1 MSSVDINMAAELQV
15 PRFSSCRGVSFEIN
29 RNNSSPPLPLP
40 LDTADTNG
48 APGAHDGNNMADPA
62 PHPSYYWRRLPTLA
76 FSVNNLAS
84 SAKVGPYPLAA
95 ESAASSLRFF
105 SATHSRVSSHF
116 CDLDIEDEEAEYQD
130 FNLSSACQ
138 RHHDI
143 EDPVRVLSCGSTNIL
158 VENGATCNLCNEDYK
173 QQLPPPPAKKVSAA
187 KSTESRLSVILL
199 DQGLFT
205 VYKRLFALCL
215 ALNLLGL
222 AAAVTG
228 YFPYGQHRAAL
239 FSTGNILASVLCRSE
254 AFLRCIFWL
263 TVKLLG
269 RWSWVPLPV
278 KTAATSFLQSVGGV
292 HSGCGV
298 SSILWLIY
306 SLFQTLSHRESSSDE
321 IIGVAI
327 AILGLLVISSL
338 AAFPLVRH
346 LHHNVFERFHR
357 FAGWAALAMLWAFVM
372 LTASYNPVDK
382 SYDVRGSRL
391 VKQQEFWFTLVITL
405 SIIFPWLFV
414 RRVPVKVSAPSNH
427 ASLIKF
433 QGGIESGILGRISR
447 SPLSEW
453 HAFGIISDGKEEH
466 MMLAGAV
473 GDFTRG
479 LVSNPPTHLWVRGLR
494 FAGLPYLINMYKRV
508 VVVATGSGICVFL
521 SFMLQPCP
529 ADVYFIW
536 VAKGIEQNFGDE
548 IVRKIESYPAEKM
561 IIHDTAVCGRPNV
574 SEMTVEAVR
583 RWGAE
588 VVIVTSNPSGSRD
601 VVNGCR
607 AAGIPAF
614 GPIWDS

>member
-1 MSSVDINMAAELQV
+1 M
-15 PRFSSCRGVSFEIN
+15 
-29 RNNSSPPLPLP
+29 
-40 LDTADTNG
+40 
-48 APGAHDGNNMADPA
+48 
-62 PHPSYYWRRLPTLA
+62 
-76 FSVNNLAS
+76 
-84 SAKVGPYPLAA
+84 
-95 ESAASSLRFF
+95 
-105 SATHSRVSSHF
+105 
-116 CDLDIEDEEAEYQD
+116 
-130 FNLSSACQ
+130 LSS
-138 RHHDI
+138 
-143 EDPVRVLSCGSTNIL
+143 GYTNVL
-158 VENGATCNLCNEDYK
+158 VENGATLAHIPDETNRCNEEYK
-173 QQLPPPPAKKVSAA
+173 QQLPLPPAKKVLGT

-215 ALNLLGL
+215 TVNLVGL
-222 AAAVTG
+222 VVAVTG
-228 YFPYGQHRAAL
+228 YFPYAKDKAAL
-239 FSTGNILASVLCRSE
+239 FSIGNILASVLCRSE
-254 AFLRCIFWL
+254 AFLRCIFWV

-278 KTAATSFLQSVGGV
+278 KTAATSFLQCVGGV

-306 SLFQTLSHRESSSDE
+306 SLLQTLSHRESSSDE

-346 LHHNVFERFHR
+346 LHHNIFERFHR
-357 FAGWAALAMLWAFVM
+357 FAGWAALVLLWAFVM
-372 LTASYNPVDK
+372 LNASYNPVDK
-382 SYDVRGSRL
+382 SYDFRCSSV
-391 VKQQEFWFTLVITL
+391 VKKQEFWFTLVITL

-453 HAFGIISDGKEEH
+453 HAFGIISDGTEEH

-473 GDFTRG
+473 GDFTRR
-479 LVSNPPTHLWVRGLR
+479 LVSDPPTHLWVRGLR

-529 ADVYFIW
+529 ADVYVIW
-536 VAKGIEQNFGDE
+536 VAKGIEENFGDE
-548 IVRKIESYPAEKM
+548 IVEKVKSYPAEKM
-561 IIHDTAVCGRPNV
+561 IIHDTAVFGRPNV
-574 SEMTVEAVR
+574 SKMTVEAVR
-583 RWGAE
+583 RWGGE

-601 VVNGCR
+601 VVNGCK